1 MRSCFHK
8 QGIKQYAIIEM
19 LDKTYKSILWEH
31 TNDQQYFYVVHDY
44 EDISVWKLFWTLM
57 ICCTIYFLSLYL

>member
-1 MRSCFHK
+1 MVLKILEVNHIMQMRSCFRK

-19 LDKTYKSILWEH
+19 LDKTYKCILWEH

-44 EDISVWKLFWTLM
+44 EDISVWKL
-57 ICCTIYFLSLYL
+57 C